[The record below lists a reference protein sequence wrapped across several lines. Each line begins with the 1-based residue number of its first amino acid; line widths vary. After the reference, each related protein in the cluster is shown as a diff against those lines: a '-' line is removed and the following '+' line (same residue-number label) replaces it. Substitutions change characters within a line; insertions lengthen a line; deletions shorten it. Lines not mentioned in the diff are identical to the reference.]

1 MTNIFLQPI
10 EFLTIQEY
18 KSSTTTTLSND
29 DIQIIIYKAE
39 NTLKDYL
46 GYDIEKTDDNSQDLK
61 EATFYISKQI
71 ETNKETI
78 IRANLQWSIQSEST
92 WDRSYNFWDI
102 TNRDILKINWI
113 NEQAKVILDKYKQI
127 FFKSVI

>member
-18 KSSTTTTLSND
+18 KSSTNTTLSND

-39 NTLKDYL
+39 NSLKDYL

-78 IRANLQWSIQSEST
+78 IKANLQ
-92 WDRSYNFWDI
+92 
-102 TNRDILKINWI
+102 
-113 NEQAKVILDKYKQI
+113 
-127 FFKSVI
+127 

>member
-78 IRANLQWSIQSEST
+78 IRANLQ
-92 WDRSYNFWDI
+92 
-102 TNRDILKINWI
+102 
-113 NEQAKVILDKYKQI
+113 
-127 FFKSVI
+127 

>member
-113 NEQAKVILDKYKQI
+113 NEQAKTILDKYKMI
-127 FFKSVI
+127 FFKQVI